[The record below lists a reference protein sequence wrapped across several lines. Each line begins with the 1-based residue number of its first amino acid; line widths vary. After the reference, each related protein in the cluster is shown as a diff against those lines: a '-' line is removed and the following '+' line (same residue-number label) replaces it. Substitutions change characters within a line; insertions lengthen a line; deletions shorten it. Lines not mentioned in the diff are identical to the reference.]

1 MLNAPPPVSNH
12 AEPKRILF
20 VDDEPY
26 LLDGIRD
33 ALRPYRNKW
42 TMEFVSSGEEALG
55 ALASYRYDVIVS
67 DLMMPVM
74 DGATLLNHARTAAP
88 EAARIVLSGH
98 AELRIIAQAAG
109 VAHQL
114 LAKPCETRRLVN
126 VIERCCQI
134 NEMIAR
140 VQLNGSAL
148 SATMLPSTPRLYREL
163 SDALASE
170 DASLDEIGLIVEQD
184 VGISAK
190 ILQLANS
197 EYFGRRDP
205 VTRIADAV
213 LHLGLETLQALVLQ
227 ADAFQQFVIVP
238 PIVGFELDRLELHC
252 YRVGHLA
259 RALLAAGDPR
269 RDAFT
274 AGLLHDIGLLVLA
287 SQRRDELT
295 HILDTSREQRRP
307 AFEVE
312 GELCDVTH
320 AEIGAYLLTLW
331 GVPLPVAGAVLT
343 HQEPP
348 PRDTDLDE
356 VTATYIANI
365 LVEEIEAQ
373 DGTYALPPSKLDPDH
388 LEACGLADRLPRWR
402 ELAATAIDQLP

>member
-1 MLNAPPPVSNH
+1 MVNAPMSMQT
-12 AEPKRILF
+12 ETKRILF
-20 VDDEPY
+20 VDDEQY
-26 LLDGIRD
+26 VLEGIRD
-33 ALRPYRNKW
+33 ALRPYRNRW
-42 TMEFVSSGEEALG
+42 TMQFVSSGEDALG
-55 ALASYRYDVIVS
+55 ALTDDNHYDVIVS

-74 DGATLLNHARTAAP
+74 DGATLLNHARTVAP
-88 EAARIVLSGH
+88 DAARIILSGH

-134 NEMIAR
+134 NDTIAR
-140 VQLNGSAL
+140 VKLNGSAL
-148 SATMLPSTPRLYREL
+148 GATMLPSTPRLYLQL
-163 SDALASE
+163 SDALSSE
-170 DASLDEIGLIVEQD
+170 DADLEEISSIVEQD

-205 VTRIADAV
+205 VTSIAEAV

-227 ADAFQQFVIVP
+227 ADAFQQFSISP
-238 PIVGFELDRLELHC
+238 PIVNFDLDRLERHC

-259 RALLAAGDPR
+259 RSLLAAGDPS

-274 AGLLHDIGLLVLA
+274 GGLLHDIGLLVLA
-287 SQRRDELT
+287 SQKRDELT
-295 HILDTSREQRRP
+295 RILDASREQRRP
-307 AFEVE
+307 TFEVE
-312 GELCDVTH
+312 RELCNVTH

-331 GVPLPVAGAVLT
+331 GVPFPSAGAVLT
-343 HQEPP
+343 HQDPP
-348 PRDTDLDE
+348 PRDAPLDE
-356 VTATYIANI
+356 ITATYIANI
-365 LVEEIEAQ
+365 LVEEIEAR

-388 LEACGLADRLPRWR
+388 LEACGFADRLPRWR
-402 ELAATAIDQLP
+402 ELAADEIDQLP